1 MEGNEQLAVIIPMLK
16 QVGNGIHPEQLDG
29 PTPCAAFTVRG
40 VLGHMTDLAS
50 AYAPAFRGDTSP
62 TDVGTSE
69 SDSIDCGT
77 RFQVAM
83 DALLGGVQ
91 SPGALQ
97 RTIDTPFGP
106 MPGAAF
112 ARLVA
117 FDGLI
122 HGWDLATSTQQA
134 WDPPDDV
141 VAEVDAFARQA
152 IAPEM
157 RDGDT
162 FAAETQAPG
171 DATALLRLVAFSG
184 RLLVDSHGCG
194 SPPGALRPQSPH

>member
-16 QVGNGIHPEQLDG
+16 QVGHGIQPSHYDDA
-29 PTPCAAFTVRG
+29 TPCAAFTVEG
-40 VLGHMTDLAS
+40 VLGHMADLAS
-50 AYAPAFRGDTSP
+50 AYAPAFRGETP
-62 TDVGTSE
+62 TPN
-69 SDSIDCGT
+69 SDSSAADSVDSGA
-77 RFQVAM
+77 RFQLAM
-83 DALLGGVQ
+83 DALLSAVQ
-91 SPGALQ
+91 SPGALE

-134 WDPPDDV
+134 WDPPENV

-162 FAAETQAPG
+162 FAAQTVPPA
-171 DATALLRLVAFSG
+171 DASALLRLVAFSG
-184 RLLVDSHGCG
+184 RPV
-194 SPPGALRPQSPH
+194 

>member
-16 QVGNGIHPEQLDG
+16 QVGNGIQPEQYDDA
-29 PTPCAAFTVRG
+29 TPCVAFTVRG

-50 AYAPAFRGDTSP
+50 AYAPAFRGDAPP
-62 TDVGTSE
+62 TDIGTSAA
-69 SDSIDCGT
+69 DGIDYGA

-83 DALLGGVQ
+83 DALLSAVQ

-122 HGWDLATSTQQA
+122 HGWDLATSTQQV
-134 WDPPDDV
+134 WNPPESV

-162 FAAETQAPG
+162 FAAETEAPL
-171 DATALLRLVAFSG
+171 DATTLLRLVAFSG
-184 RLLVDSHGCG
+184 RPV
-194 SPPGALRPQSPH
+194 

>member
-16 QVGNGIHPEQLDG
+16 QVANGIRPDQLAG
-29 PTPCAAFTVRG
+29 ATPCSSFTVAD
-40 VLGHMTDLAS
+40 VLEHMAGLAS
-50 AYAPAFRGDTSP
+50 AYAPAFSGVAPATDIDTSASGR
-62 TDVGTSE
+62 TDL
-69 SDSIDCGT
+69 GT

-83 DALLGGVQ
+83 DALLSAVQ

-97 RTIDTPFGP
+97 RTIDSPFGP
-106 MPGAAF
+106 MPGATF

-122 HGWDLATSTQQA
+122 HGWDLATSTQQD
-134 WDPPDDV
+134 WNPSEDV
-141 VAEVDAFARQA
+141 VAEVDGFARQA

-162 FAAETQAPG
+162 FADEAQAPA
-171 DATALLRLVAFSG
+171 DASLLLRLVAFSG
-184 RLLVDSHGCG
+184 RSV
-194 SPPGALRPQSPH
+194 

>member
-16 QVGNGIHPEQLDG
+16 QVGSGIQPEQYDD
-29 PTPCAAFTVRG
+29 PTPCVAFNVRD
-40 VLGHMTDLAS
+40 VLSHMTNLAS
-50 AYAPAFRGDTSP
+50 AYAPAFRGDAPP
-62 TDVGTSE
+62 TDSGTAT
-69 SDSIDCGT
+69 SDDSDCGP

-83 DALLGGVQ
+83 EALLDAVQ
-91 SPGALQ
+91 SPGALE
-97 RTIDTPFGP
+97 RTIDSPFGP
-106 MPGAAF
+106 MPGATF

-122 HGWDLATSTQQA
+122 HGWDLATSTQQS
-134 WDPPDDV
+134 WNPPDEV

-162 FAAETQAPG
+162 FAAEKHAPS
-171 DATALLRLVAFSG
+171 DATPLLHLVAFSG
-184 RLLVDSHGCG
+184 RSV
-194 SPPGALRPQSPH
+194 

>member
-16 QVGNGIHPEQLDG
+16 QVGAGIQPEQLDG
-29 PTPCAAFTVRG
+29 STPCAAFTVSG
-40 VLGHMTDLAS
+40 VLDHMTGLAS
-50 AYAPAFRGDTSP
+50 AYAPAFRGDASTP
-62 TDVGTSE
+62 NDEKPPVP
-69 SDSIDCGT
+69 DSNDLIV
-77 RFQVAM
+77 RFQLAM
-83 DALLGGVQ
+83 DALLDAVQ

-97 RTIDTPFGP
+97 RTVDTPFGP
-106 MPGAAF
+106 MPGSMF

-134 WDPPDDV
+134 WDPPEGV
-141 VAEVDAFARQA
+141 VVQVDEFARQA

-162 FAAETQAPG
+162 FAQEMHAPP
-171 DATALLRLVAFSG
+171 DATPLLRLVAFSG
-184 RLLVDSHGCG
+184 RTI
-194 SPPGALRPQSPH
+194 

>member
-16 QVGNGIHPEQLDG
+16 QVGNGIQPAQYDDA
-29 PTPCAAFTVRG
+29 TPCVAFTVQG

-50 AYAPAFRGDTSP
+50 AYAPAFRGDAP
-62 TDVGTSE
+62 PADIGAPAA
-69 SDSIDCGT
+69 DRIDCGA
-77 RFQVAM
+77 RFQAAM
-83 DALLGGVQ
+83 DALLSAVE

-106 MPGAAF
+106 MPGATF

-122 HGWDLATSTQQA
+122 HGWDLATSTQQE
-134 WDPPDDV
+134 WSPPESV

-162 FAAETQAPG
+162 FAAEAEPPV

-184 RLLVDSHGCG
+184 RPV
-194 SPPGALRPQSPH
+194 

>member
-16 QVGNGIHPEQLDG
+16 AVGAGIVAEQLGG
-29 PTPCAAFTVRG
+29 PTPCAAFSVSG
-40 VLGHMTDLAS
+40 VLDHMTGLAS
-50 AYAPAFRGDTSP
+50 AYAPAFRGDAPPSA
-62 TDVGTSE
+62 GTAAVLG
-69 SDSIDCGT
+69 DGDLT
-77 RFQVAM
+77 VRFQLAM
-83 DALLGGVQ
+83 DALLDAVE

-106 MPGAAF
+106 MPGSTF

-122 HGWDLATSTQQA
+122 HGWDLATSTQQE
-134 WDPPDDV
+134 WDPPEDV
-141 VAEVDAFARQA
+141 VVEVDTFARQA

-162 FAAETQAPG
+162 FAR
-171 DATALLRLVAFSG
+171 ATEPPINATPLLRLVAFSG
-184 RLLVDSHGCG
+184 RTI
-194 SPPGALRPQSPH
+194 

>member
-16 QVGNGIHPEQLDG
+16 NVGAGIVPQQLDG
-29 PTPCAAFTVRG
+29 STPCAHFTVTG
-40 VLGHMTDLAS
+40 VLDHMTSLAS
-50 AYAPAFRGDTSP
+50 TFAPAFLGEPAPNGAPPSP
-62 TDVGTSE
+62 DVEHLT
-69 SDSIDCGT
+69 T

-83 DALLGGVQ
+83 DALLYAVQ
-91 SPGALQ
+91 SQGALE
-97 RTIDTPFGP
+97 RMIDSPFGP
-106 MPGAAF
+106 MPGSTF

-134 WDPPDDV
+134 WDPPEDL

-152 IAPEM
+152 LAPEM

-162 FAAETQAPG
+162 FAQETQAPA
-171 DATALLRLVAFSG
+171 DATPLLRLVAFSG
-184 RLLVDSHGCG
+184 RTI
-194 SPPGALRPQSPH
+194 

>member
-1 MEGNEQLAVIIPMLK
+1 MEGSEQLAVIIPMLK
-16 QVGNGIHPEQLDG
+16 QVGKGIQPEQFHG
-29 PTPCAAFTVRG
+29 ATPCVAFTVRG

-50 AYAPAFRGDTSP
+50 AYAPAFRGDAPP
-62 TDVGTSE
+62 TEIGTSA
-69 SDSIDCGT
+69 SDDIDCGA
-77 RFQVAM
+77 RFQLAM
-83 DALLGGVQ
+83 DALLSAVQ

-106 MPGAAF
+106 MPGATF

-122 HGWDLATSTQQA
+122 HGWDLAISTQQA
-134 WDPPDDV
+134 WNPPDDV

-162 FAAETQAPG
+162 FAAETQAPL

-184 RLLVDSHGCG
+184 RRV
-194 SPPGALRPQSPH
+194 

>member
-1 MEGNEQLAVIIPMLK
+1 MEGNDQLEVIIPMLK
-16 QVGNGIHPEQLDG
+16 QVGAGIVTEQLG
-29 PTPCAAFTVRG
+29 CSTPCASFTVSG
-40 VLGHMTDLAS
+40 VLDHMTGLAS
-50 AYAPAFRGDTSP
+50 AYAPAFRGDPSP
-62 TDVGTSE
+62 TDGGPSAPG
-69 SDSIDCGT
+69 DNDLAT
-77 RFQVAM
+77 RFQLAM
-83 DALLGGVQ
+83 DALLDAVQ

-106 MPGAAF
+106 MPGSMF

-134 WDPPDDV
+134 WDPPEDV
-141 VAEVDAFARQA
+141 VAEVDAFAREA

-162 FAAETQAPG
+162 FAQETDAPL
-171 DATALLRLVAFSG
+171 DATPLLRLVAFSG
-184 RLLVDSHGCG
+184 RTI
-194 SPPGALRPQSPH
+194 